1 MKKYTY
7 TEIKDILKE
16 NSVVTVFFTKLN
28 GESRVLQA
36 TLSPDLIPEEH
47 RPTGNTPRIQSEDAV
62 CVYDVENE
70 GWRAFRVDGIT
81 NIEVPT
87 LVESET
93 EAKTE
98 TQTEVVFVD

>member
-16 NSVVTVFFTKLN
+16 NSVVTVFFTKVN

-36 TLSPDLIPEEH
+36 TLSPDFIPEEH
-47 RPTGNTPRIQSEDAV
+47 RPTGNTPRIQSEDAI

-70 GWRAFRVDGIT
+70 GWRAFRVEGIT
-81 NIEVPT
+81 HIEIPA
-87 LVESET
+87 LVESESESESQVEFT
-93 EAKTE
+93 
-98 TQTEVVFVD
+98 D